1 MVKSTRTFFSLPFLF
16 LLTILSFTDTLRH
29 VTKNSLSF
37 NNAHASDAEPSSEGP
52 ASEAPPNEGPATEGA
67 AEIATRGSGAA
78 DLTLAEAMRLAEER
92 SFGARLARHSAEAA
106 SGKIVQA
113 VGMSLPRVDLDAQK
127 VWFSK
132 DTNALTGVSPFV
144 PKQVTGVGITVAQP
158 IIGLGALLLNIRAAS
173 MQATVAS
180 NESTT
185 AARDARLS
193 GAESF
198 LRAQKSIA
206 LGSIAQKS
214 YELAESQLRE
224 SKIQERTG
232 RLSRADAM
240 RFELAFAD
248 AKQQSTQAKVTEE
261 IARAALAE
269 ILGSPGTNYSIP
281 MPEESFYERKQPEIP
296 TPDRALTAAESKRT
310 ESQNAAS
317 NVRIAEYYKIASELD
332 YLPSLNAFV
341 RYERDLEVKDTT
353 YPPPPSPGGKTYDQ
367 ADVQDKYSYGLQL
380 KWNIW
385 DWGTRWGKTEEYEAN
400 VARANVAKDAAESS
414 VRLEVRQAVLS
425 LQGLID
431 GLETSKSSVRLA
443 EEVYRLTKA
452 RFQNGQATSN
462 DVIAAERDQ
471 TRARGG
477 LVNVRGDIDLAWL
490 KLQRALGEKPEI
502 K

>member
-1 MVKSTRTFFSLPFLF
+1 MARHPRYLFYVSCITSTFAALNGQHRPEALFSEL
-16 LLTILSFTDTLRH
+16 
-29 VTKNSLSF
+29 
-37 NNAHASDAEPSSEGP
+37 AQA
-52 ASEAPPNEGPATEGA
+52 NEESPATEN
-67 AEIATRGSGAA
+67 SA
-78 DLTLAEAMRLAEER
+78 DSEPRAPAPASLTLAEAMRLAEER
-92 SFGARLARHSAEAA
+92 NFGARLARHSAEAA
-106 SGKIVQA
+106 SGKVVQA
-113 VGMSLPRVDLDAQK
+113 VGMSLPRLDLDAQK
-127 VWFSK
+127 IWFSK
-132 DTNALTGVSPFV
+132 ETNALTGISPFV
-144 PKQVTGVGITVAQP
+144 PKQVTGVGVTVAQP

-180 NESTT
+180 NEAQT
-185 AARDARLS
+185 AERDARLS
-193 GAESF
+193 GADAF

-248 AKQQSTQAKVTEE
+248 AKQQLTQSKVTEE

-269 ILGSPGTNYSIP
+269 TLGSPGTNFDIP
-281 MPEESFYERKQPEIP
+281 VPEESFFERKQPP
-296 TPDRALTAAESKRT
+296 LPAPNGALTLAESKRT

-317 NVRIAEYYKIASELD
+317 NVRIAEYYKLASELD

-341 RYERDLEVKDTT
+341 RYERDLEAKDTT
-353 YPPPPSPGGKTYDQ
+353 YPPPPAPSGKNFAQ
-367 ADVQDKYSYGLQL
+367 ADVRDKYSYGLQL

-400 VARANVAKDAAESS
+400 VARAIVAKDAAASA

-431 GLETSKSSVRLA
+431 GLESSKTSVRLA

-490 KLQRALGEKPEI
+490 KLQRSMGEKPEI
-502 K
+502 N